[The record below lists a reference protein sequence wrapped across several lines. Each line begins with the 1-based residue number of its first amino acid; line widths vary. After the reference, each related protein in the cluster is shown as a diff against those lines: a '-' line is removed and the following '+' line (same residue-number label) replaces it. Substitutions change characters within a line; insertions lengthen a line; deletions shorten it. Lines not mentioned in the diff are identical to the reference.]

1 MSKTGFGFMLVGGIV
16 LALVSGFFVACG
28 SMTPPN
34 NSWDTF
40 YDLVK
45 YAGIAG
51 VLAGV
56 GLFFYGAKGFAA
68 AKP

>member
-1 MSKTGFGFMLVGGIV
+1 MTKTAFGFMLVGGLFV
-16 LALVSGFFVACG
+16 SSVSGFFVACG

-56 GLFFYGAKGFAA
+56 AMFFFGAKGFAA
-68 AKP
+68 TK